1 LLLLLSPAKKLHAEP
16 PQIGGR
22 ASKPE
27 FVDQA
32 ELLIAELRKFS
43 AAKLAK
49 FMKLSPALAEQNVQ
63 RYVDWKPEHR
73 RPSAA
78 PCILTFAGE
87 VYFEMK
93 AATFSADD
101 FVFAQQHLR
110 ILSGLYG
117 VLRPMDLI
125 HPYRLEMGRALANP
139 NGTNLYEYWGEQVRL
154 VVQKQLK
161 KQGDGVIVNLASKEY
176 FKVVQPK
183 ELVARVITPQFKEKK
198 GDDFRMIGV
207 FAKKARGLM
216 ARYVVQNQLTEPQQL
231 KKFRVAGYRFNA
243 GLSQEN
249 DWVFTRG

>member
-1 LLLLLSPAKKLHAEP
+1 MLLLLSPAKKLHAAP

-27 FVDQA
+27 FIDQA
-32 ELLIAELRKFS
+32 AVLINELRKLS
-43 AAKLAK
+43 ATKLAK
-49 FMKLSPALAEQNVQ
+49 FMKLSPALAEQNVL
-63 RYVDWKPEHR
+63 RYENWNPKHR
-73 RPSAA
+73 RPAAA

-93 AATFSADD
+93 AATFNADE
-101 FVFAQQHLR
+101 FHFAQKHLR

-117 VLRPMDLI
+117 VLRPLDLI

-139 NGTNLYEYWGEQVRL
+139 NGVNLYEYWGEQARL
-154 VVQKQLK
+154 AVQKQLK
-161 KQGDGVIVNLASKEY
+161 KQGDDVIVNLASKEY
-176 FKVVQPK
+176 FKVLQPK
-183 ELVARVITPQFKEKK
+183 ELQARVITPQFKEKK

-216 ARYVVQNQLTEPQQL
+216 ARFVVQNQLTEPQQL

-243 GLSQEN
+243 ELSKEN
-249 DWVFTRG
+249 DWVYTRD